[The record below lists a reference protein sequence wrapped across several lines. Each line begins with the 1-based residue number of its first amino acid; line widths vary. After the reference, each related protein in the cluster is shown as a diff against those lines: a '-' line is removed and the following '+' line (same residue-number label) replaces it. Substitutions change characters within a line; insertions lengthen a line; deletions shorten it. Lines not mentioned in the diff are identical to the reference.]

1 METEELTSQIMGAA
15 IEVHKE
21 LGPGLL
27 ESTYE
32 RCLVH
37 ELTLRG
43 IKTERQKAQP
53 INYKGLKLD
62 EGYRLD
68 VLVESKIIL
77 ELKVVDSLN
86 DIHTAQLLTYLK
98 LSNLNLGYLL
108 NFNVLQMKQGIK
120 RLVNNF

>member
-1 METEELTSQIMGAA
+1 MEFEELTSEIIGAA

-37 ELTLRG
+37 ELSLRG
-43 IKTERQKAQP
+43 IKTERQKVQP
-53 INYKGLKLD
+53 IIYKGLELD

-68 VLVESKIIL
+68 ILVDHQIIL

-98 LSNLNLGYLL
+98 LSDLRLGYLL
-108 NFNVLQMKQGIK
+108 NFNVTQMKQGIK

>member
-1 METEELTSQIMGAA
+1 METKELTSEILGAA

-43 IKTERQKAQP
+43 IKTERQKVQP
-53 INYKGLKLD
+53 ITYKGLKLD

-68 VLVESKIIL
+68 VLVESQIIL

-86 DIHTAQLLTYLK
+86 DIHTTQLLTYLK
-98 LSNLNLGYLL
+98 LSNLNFGYLL

>member
-1 METEELTSQIMGAA
+1 MKIEKLTSEIIEAA

-37 ELTLRG
+37 EFSLRG
-43 IKTERQKAQP
+43 IETERQKVQP
-53 INYKGLKLD
+53 IKYKGLELD

-68 VLVESKIIL
+68 ILVDHQIIL

-98 LSNLNLGYLL
+98 LSDLRLGYLL
-108 NFNVLQMKQGIK
+108 NFNVPQMKQGIK

>member
-1 METEELTSQIMGAA
+1 MEKEDLTSQIIGSA
-15 IEVHKE
+15 IEVHRE

-43 IKTERQKAQP
+43 IKTERQKVQP
-53 INYKGLKLD
+53 INYKGLELD

-68 VLVESKIIL
+68 IIVESKIIL

-98 LSNLNLGYLL
+98 LSDLRLGYLL
-108 NFNVLQMKQGIK
+108 NFNVTQIKQGIK

>member
-1 METEELTSQIMGAA
+1 MQFEELTSEIIGAA

-37 ELTLRG
+37 ELSLRG
-43 IKTERQKAQP
+43 IKTERQKVQP
-53 INYKGLKLD
+53 IIYKGLELD

-68 VLVESKIIL
+68 ILVDHQIIL

-98 LSNLNLGYLL
+98 LSDLRLGYLL
-108 NFNVLQMKQGIK
+108 NFNVTQMKQGIK